1 MVLGAVLSFV
11 VALLVGGLGIY
22 AGALVVTGEDDYGY
36 AVVTA
41 FVGAVAWA
49 LTSWV
54 PIIGPLI
61 ALVVWIGVINWRYEG
76 GWVDAAIIGFVAW
89 LAATVVLVVLNGL
102 LGLGLGAFGVPG
114 A

>member
-22 AGALVVTGEDDYGY
+22 AGARVVTGEDDYGY

>member
-22 AGALVVTGEDDYGY
+22 AGARVVTGEDDYGY

-54 PIIGPLI
+54 PLVGPLI
-61 ALVVWIGVINWRYEG
+61 ALVVWIGVINLRYDG
-76 GWVDAAIIGFVAW
+76 GWIDAAIIGFIAW
-89 LAATVVLVVLNGL
+89 LASTVVLVVLNGL

-114 A
+114 V